1 MNAVYQSNLSSYRLL
16 KRGKVRDIY
25 DVGNEKLLLI
35 VACDRISAF
44 DCVLPTPIPGKGKLL
59 TQMSNFWLEKTG
71 HIIPNHLID
80 TDPDWMDWYYE
91 DDWDYDIWR
100 QRVVLVKKA
109 EPLPVEAIVRGYLA
123 GSGWKEYQQYGT
135 VCRIPLPA
143 GLRQSE
149 KLPEPIYTPSTKAA
163 LGEHDENIAYEKTI
177 ELLGAELAQQV
188 CDISLVLY
196 TYAAAYACERG
207 IIIADTK
214 FEFGLID
221 GKLVLID
228 ELFTPDSS
236 RFWPVDDYEP
246 GKSPVSFDKQYVRD
260 YLEILDWDKTPP
272 APELP
277 AEVARKTAQKYQ
289 EAYVRLTDT
298 PVIQVARTG

>member
-1 MNAVYQSNLSSYRLL
+1 MNVMYQSYLSSYRLL
-16 KRGKVRDIY
+16 KRGKVRDVY
-25 DVGNEKLLLI
+25 DVGNKEMLLI
-35 VACDRISAF
+35 VACDRVSAF
-44 DCVLPTPIPGKGKLL
+44 DFILPTPIPGKGKLL
-59 TQMSNFWLEKTG
+59 TQMSNFWFKKTC

-80 TDPDWMDWYYE
+80 TDPDWMDWYFE
-91 DDWDYDIWR
+91 DDWDYDYWR

-123 GSGWKEYQQYGT
+123 GSGWKEYQRHGT
-135 VCRIPLPA
+135 VCRIPLPS

-149 KLPEPIYTPSTKAA
+149 KLPEPIYTPSTKAP

-177 ELLGAELAQQV
+177 DLLGAELAQQV
-188 CDISLVLY
+188 RDVSLSLY
-196 TYAAAYACERG
+196 TYAAAYAYERG

-228 ELFTPDSS
+228 ELSTPDSS
-236 RFWPVDDYEP
+236 RFWPVDGYKP
-246 GKSPVSFDKQYVRD
+246 GQSPVSFDKQYVRD
-260 YLEILDWDKTPP
+260 YLESLPWDKNSP

-277 AEVARKTAQKYQ
+277 LEVARNTAEKYQ
-289 EAYVRLTDT
+289 DAYMRLTGT
-298 PVIQVARTG
+298 PAVCYS

>member
-1 MNAVYQSNLSSYRLL
+1 MNAVYQSDLSSYRLL
-16 KRGKVRDIY
+16 KRGKVRDVY
-25 DVGNEKLLLI
+25 DVGHEELLLI

-59 TQMSNFWLEKTG
+59 TQMSNFWFEKTR
-71 HIIPNHLID
+71 HLIPNHLMD

-91 DDWDYDIWR
+91 DDWDYDTWR

-109 EPLPVEAIVRGYLA
+109 DPLPVEAIVRGYLA
-123 GSGWKEYQQYGT
+123 GSGWKEYRQHGT

-188 CDISLVLY
+188 RDISLALY
-196 TYAAAYACERG
+196 TYAAAYAYERG

-221 GKLVLID
+221 GRLVLID

-236 RFWPVDDYEP
+236 RFWPVYSYEP
-246 GKSPVSFDKQYVRD
+246 GMSPVSFDKQYVRD
-260 YLEILDWDKTPP
+260 YLESLHWDKTPP
-272 APELP
+272 SPALP
-277 AEVARKTAQKYQ
+277 AEVARKTAEKYQ
-289 EAYVRLTDT
+289 EAYVRLTGT
-298 PVIQVARTG
+298 PVVQDAWT